1 MRRAVIG
8 VGQVERQRRG
18 DRLFAVEGA
27 HGAKTALV
35 GEFQA
40 RGAVLLEKGWRIHRG
55 LLLGLLGGPPDQIAL
70 TGERMPR
77 IGSSGKDDDLKRDR
91 PPKPQSCGGGDG
103 RTGWSRR

>member
-1 MRRAVIG
+1 M
-8 VGQVERQRRG
+8 
-18 DRLFAVEGA
+18 
-27 HGAKTALV
+27 
-35 GEFQA
+35 
-40 RGAVLLEKGWRIHRG
+40 GWRVHRG

-91 PPKPQSCGGGDG
+91 PPKPLKSGGGDG